1 MTLLIAGL
9 YYLCFLVLTGLAI
22 FIFRKNPSARLNR
35 YFALFALTTLGW
47 LVTLYFFNRTP
58 DSPTLTV
65 WGRANFAFAASFVV
79 FNYLYLPEIARKQV
93 RHTKWILLQT
103 GVLVSI
109 TLFTGW
115 IDEVEHLRQGEHV
128 TVFGPLFPLYIAHII
143 GYVGA
148 ALYLTF
154 FANRQATRKVR
165 NQLSIIGLGIFLMAL
180 IAMMTNLLLP
190 YFFKVFALQEVGALS
205 IIALLSTI
213 AYAIS
218 AHQLFDIRIIIRRTV
233 VFTALFILIVI
244 AYSAL
249 ALLLRGAILGDPVS
263 DTKTNIVNLVTICII
278 GFAIEPLRRW
288 LTIRTDQFLFKRE
301 YNLQKV
307 LTGLTTKLNS
317 VINLDEALEIFLQT
331 LVKVL
336 HLRHAVMYVFQPG
349 EHGEFAITRIKQS
362 GYRQP
367 GKLMPE
373 ANDRAIRYF
382 LTHPETLQRQQLE
395 TRLADEEA
403 RLYDPSMRIPGLPSK
418 FRQEH
423 AAKTNA
429 LEHMNRLKATAAIPL
444 FLNKRPLGLIFLGE
458 KGSGDPYNEDDLSL
472 LEAIGSQAVSAIQK
486 AKLYEDDQAKSEFVS
501 IASHELLTPITAVQ
515 GYLSMV
521 LEDGAGEIDPLL
533 RSYTDKAF
541 NATRR
546 LSSLVRDLLSVSRI
560 EAGRM
565 QFNLQR
571 VEIDHQIEQALD
583 QLHFLA
589 EEKKLALTFEKPAE
603 PLPAVLA
610 DTDRITEVLINLI
623 GNAIKY
629 TPQGAV
635 TVKTLLDLHGKFV
648 KIEISDT
655 GLGMSKQEQA
665 HLFEKFYRISSPQT
679 TGIMGTGLGLYI
691 TKSMVEKMGGSI
703 DVESVPGKGSTF
715 SFILPVFQ
723 VQSTP
728 KAHAAS

>member
-9 YYLCFLVLTGLAI
+9 YYLCFIVLTGLAI
-22 FIFRKNPSARLNR
+22 FIYRKNPNARLNR

-58 DSPTLTV
+58 DSPALTV

-79 FNYLYLPEIARKQV
+79 FNYLYLPEIARKQA

-103 GVLVSI
+103 GLLVLV

-115 IDEVEHLRQGEHV
+115 IDEVEHLSHGEHV
-128 TVFGPLFPLYIAHII
+128 TVFGPLFPLYIAHIV

-154 FANRQATRKVR
+154 FANRKTIRKVR
-165 NQLSIIGLGIFLMAL
+165 NQLSIIGLGIFLMAI
-180 IAMMTNLLLP
+180 IAMLTNLLLP
-190 YFFKVFALQEVGALS
+190 YFFKVFALQEIGALS
-205 IIALLSTI
+205 IIALLGTI

-233 VFTALFILIVI
+233 VFTVLFIFIVI

-249 ALLLRGAILGDPVS
+249 ALLLRGALLGEPVS
-263 DTKTNIVNLVTICII
+263 DTRTNIVNLVTICII
-278 GFAIEPLRRW
+278 GFAIEPLRQW
-288 LTIRTDQFLFKRE
+288 LTVRTDQFLFKRE

-307 LTGLTTKLNS
+307 LTGLTTKLNT

-336 HLRHAVMYVFQPG
+336 HLRQAVMYVFQPG
-349 EHGEFAITRIKQS
+349 EHGEFAISRVKQS

-367 GKLMPE
+367 SKLVPE
-373 ANDRAIRYF
+373 ADDLAIRYF

-395 TRLADEEA
+395 ADLAEEEA
-403 RLYDPSMRIPGLPSK
+403 KRRNPSVAGLPGKS
-418 FRQEH
+418 RQEH
-423 AAKTNA
+423 TAKTSA
-429 LEHMNRLKATAAIPL
+429 LAHMDRLKATVAIPL
-444 FLNKRPLGLIFLGE
+444 FLGKRPLGLIFLGE

-501 IASHELLTPITAVQ
+501 IASHELLTPIAAVQ
-515 GYLSMV
+515 GWLSMA
-521 LEDGAGEIDPLL
+521 LEDGMGQIDPQP
-533 RSYTDKAF
+533 RSFIEKAF
-541 NATRR
+541 ISTRR
-546 LSSLVRDLLSVSRI
+546 LSSLVKDLLAVSQI

-565 QFNLQR
+565 KFKFQR
-571 VEIDHQIEQALD
+571 VELGLQIEQTLD

-589 EEKKLALTFEKPAE
+589 QEKKLGLRFEKPAR

-610 DTDRITEVLINLI
+610 DTDRVMEVLINLV

-629 TPQGAV
+629 TPKGSI
-635 TVKTLLDLHGKFV
+635 TVKALPDVRGKFV
-648 KIEISDT
+648 KVEVSDT
-655 GLGMSKQEQA
+655 GLGMSKQERA
-665 HLFEKFYRISSPQT
+665 HLFEKFYRIDSPET

-691 TKSMVEKMGGSI
+691 TKSTVEKMGGEI
-703 DVESVPGKGSTF
+703 TVESTPGKGSTF
-715 SFILPVFQ
+715 SFTLPVFE
-723 VQSTP
+723 VQATP
-728 KAHAAS
+728 TEIPDSQ